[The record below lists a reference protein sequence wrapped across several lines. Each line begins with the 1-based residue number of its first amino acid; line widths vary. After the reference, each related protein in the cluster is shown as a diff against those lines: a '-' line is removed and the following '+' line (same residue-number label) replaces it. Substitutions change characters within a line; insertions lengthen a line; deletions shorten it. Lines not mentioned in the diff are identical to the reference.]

1 MDFFINFIVIALFV
15 FPFIALIH
23 EAGHAFFLKL
33 AGGELLELSIGNGE
47 VLWKYKLFYLRVAY
61 FAGGQVVAKD
71 IEILGKFQR
80 TLFYLGGIL
89 FNLASAVIL
98 DLTTG
103 YELGV
108 FRNYLDSFIFVS
120 YLNVVIN
127 LLPLTTIVGDT
138 DGKKLVHLYREQKA
152 A

>member
-1 MDFFINFIVIALFV
+1 M
-15 FPFIALIH
+15 
-23 EAGHAFFLKL
+23 KL

-89 FNLASAVIL
+89 FNLASAGIL
-98 DLTTG
+98 D
-103 YELGV
+103 
-108 FRNYLDSFIFVS
+108 
-120 YLNVVIN
+120 
-127 LLPLTTIVGDT
+127 
-138 DGKKLVHLYREQKA
+138 
-152 A
+152 